1 MPHNA
6 AVAGAI
12 LLTVCSACSISEN
25 ATARPCSHHAAV
37 LGQID
42 GRPIVCGRGNIPVR
56 VYAADH
62 YNPGPS
68 VCGGGPV
75 NANMELD
82 FQLVR
87 TR

>member
-6 AVAGAI
+6 AVAGTI
-12 LLTVCSACSISEN
+12 LLALCSTCLISED
-25 ATARPCSHHAAV
+25 ATARSRRH
-37 LGQID
+37 ID

-56 VYAADH
+56 VYAADR
-62 YNPGPS
+62 YYPRPS

-75 NANMELD
+75 NANMEPD

>member
-1 MPHNA
+1 MQHNA
-6 AVAGAI
+6 VVAATIGLA
-12 LLTVCSACSISEN
+12 LSFAGLISED
-25 ATARPCSHHAAV
+25 AMARPRRYA
-37 LGQID
+37 D
-42 GRPIVCGRGNIPVR
+42 GHPVICGRGSIPVR

-62 YNPGPS
+62 YSPRPS

-75 NANMELD
+75 NANMEPD

>member
-6 AVAGAI
+6 AVAGTI
-12 LLTVCSACSISEN
+12 LLLCCLISGD
-25 ATARPCSHHAAV
+25 ATARSRSYHIAV
-37 LGQID
+37 LGHID

-62 YNPGPS
+62 YSPRPS

-75 NANMELD
+75 NANMEPD

>member
-1 MPHNA
+1 MSRNA
-6 AVAGAI
+6 AVTGAI
-12 LLTVCSACSISEN
+12 LLALCSTCLSSED
-25 ATARPCSHHAAV
+25 AAARPRGHVQWRGH
-37 LGQID
+37 ID
-42 GRPIVCGRGNIPVR
+42 GRRIVCGGGSIPQR

-62 YNPGPS
+62 YYARPS

-75 NANMELD
+75 NANMEPD